1 MRIEE
6 VKLVDIYELTKE
18 FVRSPFARKEDQVLR
33 FLFPDAPN
41 DSYQWLSFDNYAFV
55 AQEHGENCLYCR
67 MINFLQSI
75 GIEDDIMVS
84 VWW

>member
-6 VKLVDIYELTKE
+6 IKLIDIHDLSAE
-18 FVRSPFARKEDQVLR
+18 FVKSPYVRKSDKL
-33 FLFPDAPN
+33 FSLFPEAPN
-41 DSYQWLSFDNYAFV
+41 DSYQWLHFDNYAFA
-55 AQEHGENCLYCR
+55 AQEYGEDCLFCR
-67 MINFLQSI
+67 VINFLESI